1 MDMNKTFYVKQEQ
14 RSPHWVEIDADGQI
28 LGRMATKIA
37 DILRG
42 KHIPIYTPHTDAGDY
57 VIVINA
63 EKVVLSGNKMDTK
76 IYDRYSG
83 WIGGYKTMTA
93 KEMMAKDPTEI
104 IRLAV
109 KRMLPKSKMGKAV
122 FDKLKVYV
130 GKEHPHQAQMN
141 AEKKKVTKKSVKA
154 A

>member
-1 MDMNKTFYVKQEQ
+1 MSMNRTFYVKKEDRAPQ
-14 RSPHWVEIDADGQI
+14 WVEIDAEGQI

-42 KHIPIYTPHTDAGDY
+42 KHSPKYTPHTDAGDY

-63 EKVVLSGNKMDTK
+63 DKVVLSGNKLTSK

-93 KEMMAKDPTEI
+93 QEMMDKDATEV

-109 KRMLPKSKMGKAV
+109 RRMLPKSKLSRV
-122 FDKLKVYV
+122 NLDKLKVYC
-130 GKEHPHQAQMN
+130 GKEHPHQAQVN
-141 AEKKKVTKKSVKA
+141 AQKKK
-154 A
+154 